1 MRITL
6 PPSSPVRS
14 PTRVLA
20 GREALV
26 QLYLDKR
33 RTRTVLVKPPQLLAQ
48 EKLSAKM
55 PAAMPSYSAD
65 PDQGILTVSLLL

>member
-1 MRITL
+1 M
-6 PPSSPVRS
+6 
-14 PTRVLA
+14 
-20 GREALV
+20 

-33 RTRTVLVKPPQLLAQ
+33 TRTLLVKPPQLLAQ

-65 PDQGILTVSLLL
+65 SDRGILTVSLLL

>member
-1 MRITL
+1 MRITP
-6 PPSSPVRS
+6 PPSSPVQN

-33 RTRTVLVKPPQLLAQ
+33 RTRTVLVKPPQLLVQ
-48 EKLSAKM
+48 ENLSAKM
-55 PAAMPSYSAD
+55 PAAMPSYSAHLD
-65 PDQGILTVSLLL
+65 